1 MDDNIQP
8 GQMAGRAGMLSLSI
22 KERTAL
28 YAAYMPYLKNGGL
41 FIPTTRLHQMGDQVY
56 MLLSLMDDP
65 AKLPLSGKV
74 VWITPAGAQ
83 GNRQQGIGVQFD
95 SSESSVLVR
104 NKIESIL
111 GNAMKATRQTHT
123 M

>member
-1 MDDNIQP
+1 MDSTQLS
-8 GQMAGRAGMLSLSI
+8 QMAGRAGMLSLSI

-65 AKLPLSGKV
+65 TKLPLSGKV

-95 SSESSVLVR
+95 NNDATTEVR
-104 NKIESIL
+104 NKIEGIL

>member
-1 MDDNIQP
+1 MEDNAV

-22 KERTAL
+22 KEKTAL
-28 YAAYMPYLKNGGL
+28 YAAYMPFLKHGGL
-41 FIPTTRLHQMGDQVY
+41 FIPTARLHQMGDQVY

-65 AKLPLSGKV
+65 AKLPISGRV
-74 VWITPAGAQ
+74 IWITPSGAQ

-95 SSESSVLVR
+95 ENEASMIVR
-104 NKIESIL
+104 TKIEGIL
-111 GNAMKATRQTHT
+111 GNSMKATRPTHT

>member
-1 MDDNIQP
+1 MEDNTQL
-8 GQMAGRAGMLSLSI
+8 GQMPGRAGMLSLSI

-28 YAAYMPYLKNGGL
+28 YAAYMPFLKNGGL

-56 MLLSLMDDP
+56 MLLSLMEDP

-74 VWITPAGAQ
+74 VWITPSGAQ

-95 SSESSVLVR
+95 ASEASSIVR

-111 GNAMKATRQTHT
+111 GNAMKATRPTHT

>member
-1 MDDNIQP
+1 MDDNAL
-8 GQMAGRAGMLSLSI
+8 GQMGGRAGMLSLGI
-22 KERTAL
+22 KEKTAL
-28 YAAYMPYLKNGGL
+28 YAAYMPFLRHGGL
-41 FIPTTRLHQMGDQVY
+41 FIPTARLHQMGDQVY

-65 AKLPLSGKV
+65 TRLPLSGRV

-95 SSESSVLVR
+95 DNEASTIVR
-104 NKIESIL
+104 TKIESIL
-111 GNAMKATRQTHT
+111 GNAIKATRPTHT